1 MMAVFKS
8 IIVINYLEITSFR
21 PFLRRLP
28 ALLERLL

>member
-1 MMAVFKS
+1 MTALFKW
-8 IIVINYLEITSFR
+8 IVVINYLEITSFR